1 MEKLNLLAA
10 LMRSYSLTSL
20 KFDGVELTMDPRG
33 FEVAAAPEVKTTII
47 PPPEAGPMRPLTDA
61 ELLLWS
67 AEEVARD

>member
-20 KFDGVELTMDPRG
+20 RFEGIELTMDPRG
-33 FEVAAAPEVKTTII
+33 FEAAAPEVKTVVV
-47 PPPEAGPMRPLTDA
+47 PPPTDGPMRPMTDA

-67 AEEVARD
+67 SGEVARD